1 MSSVEAS
8 PLPTP
13 EEDGEMLSAED
24 LQYAALSAKLREWNL
39 TYTVEREFPITDVQ
53 REAAA
58 QVREASHIAPALR
71 VEEYAQQM
79 RNGAMFPP
87 ILLRTPGN
95 VLVDGN
101 TRLGAAKRIGRKT
114 FPAVIVDTKT
124 AAMAKIL
131 AAAINQ
137 MGGERLTAG
146 EAHEAALLMMREG
159 YPDPAV
165 ARELGRDL
173 SQVRRWRN
181 QHDVEERARGL
192 GLADSVG
199 QIPRNTL
206 GTVAPVMHDEPFAE
220 LVKLFADVRPPEKQA
235 REYVSQVVQAPSDEA
250 AVAKVA
256 ELREEL
262 APAGPPPHTAT
273 RSAVPLVRAAIGNL
287 MKLRGRVD
295 AGFNPAK
302 REEELKRWEELKSV
316 VDEMLAALRNEDKL
330 L

>member
-1 MSSVEAS
+1 
-8 PLPTP
+8 
-13 EEDGEMLSAED
+13 MLSPED
-24 LQYAALSAKLREWNL
+24 LQYAALEAKLREWNL
-39 TYTVEREFPITDVQ
+39 TYTVEREFKISDARV
-53 REAAA
+53 ESAA
-58 QVREASHIAPALR
+58 QVREGSHIAPATR
-71 VEEYAQQM
+71 VDEYAQQM

-87 ILLRTPGN
+87 ILVRTPN
-95 VLVDGN
+95 VLIDGN
-101 TRLGAAKRIGRKT
+101 TRLAAAKRIGRKT
-114 FPAVIVDTKT
+114 FPAVVVDTKT

-137 MGGERLTAG
+137 MGGERLTAP

-181 QHDVEERARGL
+181 QHDVQERARTL
-192 GLADSVG
+192 GLAEQIE

-206 GTVAPVMHDEPFAE
+206 GTLVGIAHDEPLSE

-235 REYVSQVVQAPSDEA
+235 REYVSQIVQASSDEA

-262 APAGPPPHTAT
+262 APAGPPPRVAT
-273 RSAVPLVRAAIGNL
+273 RSAIPLVRAAIGNL
-287 MKLRGRVD
+287 LKLRGRAD

-302 REEELKRWEELKSV
+302 REEELERWTELKQV
-316 VDEMLAALRNEDKL
+316 VDEVLAALRDENKL